1 MTMRIRRSR
10 PADVARLHVIWREA
24 VLATHDFLSAEDFAA
39 IDAMVRDAYL
49 PRAALW
55 VAVDGE
61 DRPVA
66 FMGLSEA
73 HVDSLFVDPAM
84 HGRGIGA
91 AMIDHAR
98 GAAGLGRAALS
109 VDVNEQNDKAVGFY
123 AHLGF
128 RVAGRSERDDE
139 GRPYPLLHMTMA

>member
-10 PADVARLHVIWREA
+10 PADVTRLHAIWREA

-39 IDAMVRDAYL
+39 IDAL
-49 PRAALW
+49 AALW

-98 GAAGLGRAALS
+98 GGAAGLGGTALS

-128 RVAGRSERDDE
+128 RVTGRSERDDE